1 MVGRT
6 NITNIVQGGIFLAK
20 AGETTSAELNDAISA
35 GKYPVIKAAEIWGD
49 GDSQMKIQAANGAF
63 LPFLCKEYGET
74 GESVTF
80 DNYGHS
86 TVVEGYSY
94 TEYIFAAVT
103 PSGQRLRQSLIVDQ
117 THGTEHW
124 ESYSDSGAFLVQGSR
139 KINGKPLSSD
149 ITLTPSDIGITNRL
163 KLGNTYL
170 TEQNVI
176 DLLALLN
183 NGT

>member
-6 NITNIVQGGIFLAK
+6 NITNIVQGGIFLAE
-20 AGETTSAELNDAISA
+20 AGKTTSTEIDDAMRA
-35 GKYPVIKAAEIWGD
+35 GKYPVIKATEIMGD
-49 GDSQMKIQAANGAF
+49 GDSQMTIQAANGAF
-63 LPFLCKEYGET
+63 LPFLCKEFGST
-74 GESVTF
+74 GSYVTI
-80 DNYGHS
+80 DNNGHS
-86 TVVEGYSY
+86 TVHEGYFY

>member
-6 NITNIVQGGIFLAK
+6 NITNVVQGGVFFAQ
-20 AGETTSAELNDAISA
+20 AGVTTSEEITSAIRA
-35 GKYPVIKAAEIWGD
+35 GKYPVVRASEIYTD
-49 GDSQMKIQAANGAF
+49 GDVVSTIPTADDAILHFVKSEWGMTGASIDIDNNGA
-63 LPFLCKEYGET
+63 T
-74 GESVTF
+74 IV
-80 DNYGHS
+80 H
-86 TVVEGYSY
+86 EGYSY
-94 TEYIFAAVT
+94 TEYIFAATT
-103 PSGQRLRQSLIVDQ
+103 PSGQRLRQSLIVDH
-117 THGTEHW
+117 THHTEHW
-124 ESYSDSGAFLVQGSR
+124 ENYSDSGGFFVRGTT

-183 NGT
+183 NA